1 MAHKQLVKIPL
12 ILKSVQHTHPNLAK
26 FLRTYESK
34 NSFDIEK
41 CLALRVRTSKQIQQS
56 SVKIPLILK
65 SVYDV
70 KEFPESFADY
80 EVVCDWTN
88 ENLPKGVKL
97 HKRHE

>member
-1 MAHKQLVKIPL
+1 VFSTFSSQ
-12 ILKSVQHTHPNLAK
+12 
-26 FLRTYESK
+26 
-34 NSFDIEK
+34 
-41 CLALRVRTSKQIQQS
+41 ALFAFGP
-56 SVKIPLILK
+56 VKIPLILK